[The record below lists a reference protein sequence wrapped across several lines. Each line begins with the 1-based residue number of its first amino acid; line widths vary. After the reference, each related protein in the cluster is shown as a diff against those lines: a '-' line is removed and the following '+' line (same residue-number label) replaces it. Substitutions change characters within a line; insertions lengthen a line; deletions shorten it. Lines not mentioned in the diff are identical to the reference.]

1 MPRLLDGGLKIVC
14 PHCGAKTSGL
24 HQNPNICG
32 HCRKYVHENDALQAI
47 TKERRAKPEVILAPH
62 IPSLNLTIPKAAPR
76 KARKTITALEW
87 GDSHFPFHDPE
98 VLAIVQAIA
107 EDTQPDFLVHKGD
120 LLDCRL
126 LSRFDK
132 DPARKENQ
140 QDEIDQARAHLAT
153 MRLASPNS
161 RFILLEGNHEDRLRR
176 TLWNLE
182 GPAAI
187 LASLR
192 VVQKAMTWPVLLG
205 LDELRVEFVPYNE
218 QTSKSVLPKF
228 ITKHGSLVRK
238 AAGATASAEQAKYNK
253 SGSSGHTHRL
263 GVVWHRDSN
272 GAHMWAETACTCDLS
287 PDYCVD
293 PDWQNGCLFL
303 TFDSETGAVAP
314 EPVFIHNGLGVFRGK
329 TYGKRAA

>member
-1 MPRLLDGGLKIVC
+1 MLC
-14 PHCGAKTSGL
+14 PTCNSATEGL
-24 HQNPNICG
+24 HKNPNICG
-32 HCRKYVHENDALQAI
+32 HCKSYIPGVNEAHDAIAKKPSRKP
-47 TKERRAKPEVILAPH
+47 KPEV
-62 IPSLNLTIPKAAPR
+62 SLSEVVKPLSVTIPKSSPR

-87 GDSHFPFHDPE
+87 GDSHFPFHDAD

-132 DPARKENQ
+132 DPDRKENQ
-140 QDEIDQARAHLAT
+140 QQEIDQAREHLAT
-153 MRLASPNS
+153 MRLASPQS

-182 GPAAI
+182 GPAAV

-192 VVQKAMTWPVLLG
+192 VAQKAMTWPVLLG
-205 LDELRVEFVPYNE
+205 LDELRIEFIPYGE
-218 QTSKSVLPKF
+218 QSKRDILPKF

-238 AAGATASAEQAKYNK
+238 SAGATASAEQAKYNK

-314 EPVFIHNGLGVFRGK
+314 EPVFISNGLGVFRGR